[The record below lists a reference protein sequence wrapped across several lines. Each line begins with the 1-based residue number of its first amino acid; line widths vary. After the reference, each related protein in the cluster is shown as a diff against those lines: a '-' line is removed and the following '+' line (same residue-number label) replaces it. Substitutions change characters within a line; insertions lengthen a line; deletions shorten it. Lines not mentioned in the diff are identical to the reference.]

1 MTIPFASALR
11 ASLLLVL
18 LLSTDVCIA
27 SQQAAIKTSSSSS
40 SSSPFIQ
47 KNYIRGQYDRR
58 RRRRRR
64 TQTTQT
70 TNDTEQQSDGS
81 DDNDDDEDYLPEV
94 NIKKTWLFGAG
105 DLSELNI
112 DVTSSSTS
120 PDNNTTIA
128 TNNDTAPT
136 TTTTTTSSS
145 TSTINTNTPTPI
157 EIPSLLTGE
166 YIIDISTGSTHSA
179 ILTNEGRILTA
190 GSSTAGEWRGL
201 GRNTKN
207 GTELD
212 FMPVVEVYSLSDAS
226 SSTTTS
232 TTTSTTMNNNGE
244 MNAQQHS
251 MITTRTSSSTFPQF
265 VKVVASQYYTF
276 ALDTMGNVWSTGNN
290 AYSQLCLNDTTTSTS
305 STTSRNRFHQIPMPH
320 RTATTTGTGNKAN
333 LFDRWNNKVID
344 IALGERHALLLTQG
358 GRVYGCGWNV
368 YGQLGLGAGVMMNG
382 GRSVGS
388 PTEIV
393 FHTVPSNNDTEVGGD
408 AGGAIGGGRNG
419 SIITTVVDDEERN
432 MNREVVTDIV
442 AGRGSSY
449 FLTESGHVYA
459 TGTNYK
465 GQLCLGHRND
475 KSTPTM
481 LAHVENFLHGTDGNT
496 MIIDDFSLHDEGVG
510 VSAIAAAHSSF
521 YLLLTNGMLLAC
533 GENTHG
539 ELGIGNNGKANNNY
553 NNNKVDNANNW
564 ITAEY
569 VPTIIANVS
578 NVTAV
583 FSGPLSYGAY
593 FVSDRII
600 YAVGFD
606 GYAGAPRENWNV
618 PTMMACADESTSV
631 ERGVVISTGNDVTLY
646 LATEET
652 TFECTGD
659 DGIGGEYDNNS
670 TDGSA
675 LAMKP
680 TVSLE
685 PTGSHVP
692 TVSMSPT
699 GRPSISS
706 SPTVTTAPTSSSSPT
721 SDATEGDTDETV
733 MPTFMPTGPS
743 MEGGVVTG
751 SPQLQSPPRGEGRSS
766 SNGAEGYSPYGFEVS
781 YLLGA
786 SLIIIWQWL

>member
-1 MTIPFASALR
+1 MMI
-11 ASLLLVL
+11 
-18 LLSTDVCIA
+18 LLSTDVCTA
-27 SQQAAIKTSSSSS
+27 SQQAAVKTSL
-40 SSSPFIQ
+40 SSPFIQ
-47 KNYIRGQYDRR
+47 KTYSRGQYERR
-58 RRRRRR
+58 RRRRV
-64 TQTTQT
+64 QA
-70 TNDTEQQSDGS
+70 TNNTKQQSD
-81 DDNDDDEDYLPEV
+81 DDDDEDYLPEV

-112 DVTSSSTS
+112 NVTSSSTTS
-120 PDNNTTIA
+120 TNTNNA
-128 TNNDTAPT
+128 TNNATAPT
-136 TTTTTTSSS
+136 TT
-145 TSTINTNTPTPI
+145 TINTNTPTPI

-201 GRNTKN
+201 GRDTKN
-207 GTELD
+207 GTDLG
-212 FMPVVEVYSLSDAS
+212 FMPVVEVYSLNDDDAS
-226 SSTTTS
+226 TATTTS
-232 TTTSTTMNNNGE
+232 TTTNNNGE
-244 MNAQQHS
+244 MNGQLQHS
-251 MITTRTSSSTFPQF
+251 IMTTRTSSSTFPHF

-276 ALDTMGNVWSTGNN
+276 ALDTMGHVWSTGNN
-290 AYSQLCLNDTTTSTS
+290 AYSQLCLNDTTSKSTTSYTPS
-305 STTSRNRFHQIPMPH
+305 TSRNRFHQIQMPH
-320 RTATTTGTGNKAN
+320 PTATTTGNKGKGETN

-344 IALGERHALLLTQG
+344 ITLGERHALLLTQD

-368 YGQLGLGAGVMMNG
+368 YGQLGLGANVMMKGVRN
-382 GRSVGS
+382 VGS

-393 FHTVPSNNDTEVGGD
+393 FHTFTRKNDTEVGGG
-408 AGGAIGGGRNG
+408 ASGGSRN
-419 SIITTVVDDEERN
+419 STTITASVVDEERN
-432 MNREVVTDIV
+432 VNHEVVTDIV

-449 FLTESGHVYA
+449 FLTKSGHVYA

-465 GQLCLGHRND
+465 GQLCLGHRDD

-481 LAHVENFLHGTDGNT
+481 LAHVENFLHGANDDT
-496 MIIDDFSLHDEGVG
+496 MIIDDFSLYDEGVG

-539 ELGIGNNGKANNNY
+539 ELGIGNNGNSNNNN
-553 NNNKVDNANNW
+553 NNNKGDNANNW

-569 VPTIIANVS
+569 QPTIIANVS

-593 FVSDRII
+593 FVSDRSI

-606 GYAGAPRENWNV
+606 GYNSAPRETWNV

-652 TFECTGD
+652 TFECTED
-659 DGIGGEYDNNS
+659 DNDGVDVHGGNDNNNTT
-670 TDGSA
+670 TDGSTA
-675 LAMKP
+675 LTMKP

-699 GRPSISS
+699 ERPSISSMPATITPSS
-706 SPTVTTAPTSSSSPT
+706 SPTVTTAPTFSSSPT
-721 SDATEGDTDETV
+721 SDATEGDTTDGTE

-743 MEGGVVTG
+743 VEGGVVVTG
-751 SPQLQSPPRGEGRSS
+751 SPQVQSLSKGEDRSS
-766 SNGAEGYSPYGFEVS
+766 SNGAEGYSPCGGFELS

-786 SLIIIWQWL
+786 SLVVMWQWL